1 VSDEGSSEI
10 KYCKHSA
17 ITIFSSQEEIVD
29 LIVTAVSVM
38 WY

>member
-1 VSDEGSSEI
+1 MVSGDEGSSGQRNDI
-10 KYCKHSA
+10 
-17 ITIFSSQEEIVD
+17 IIFISQEEIVN